1 MNPIGCDIAHI
12 RRDTYGCIA
21 DAAADGVGVSERLR
35 GFVLPRVALVKPLEA
50 RERVMSAHFWRDGR
64 LFGFDRVEWLTWLVA
79 ITVLG
84 VLALAVTI

>member
-1 MNPIGCDIAHI
+1 ML
-12 RRDTYGCIA
+12 RRMA
-21 DAAADGVGVSERLR
+21 SEFPSACGGLC
-35 GFVLPRVALVKPLEA
+35 FPEYALVKPLEA
-50 RERVMSAHFWRDGR
+50 RERAMSAHIWRDGR

>member
-1 MNPIGCDIAHI
+1 
-12 RRDTYGCIA
+12 
-21 DAAADGVGVSERLR
+21 
-35 GFVLPRVALVKPLEA
+35 
-50 RERVMSAHFWRDGR
+50 MSAHIWRDGR